1 MAAPG
6 SGTRTPAGAPKRAAP
21 PASRRRAREAVPAP
35 VDPERR
41 RALIAESAFW
51 IAASRHFA
59 PGHELADWLEAER
72 RVDLQLQ
79 REGGEEQAAESR
91 D

>member
-6 SGTRTPAGAPKRAAP
+6 SGTRKPAGARKRAAP
-21 PASRRRAREAVPAP
+21 GPVRRRAPETVAAAI
-35 VDPERR
+35 DPERR
-41 RALIAESAFW
+41 RALIAEAAFW

-79 REGGEEQAAESR
+79 REGGGEKAAEPR